1 MKEPSSGLVLAAC
14 GAVVALALWSTLEF
28 YGASED
34 MAGPSADVYKIG
46 EQPARYEGV
55 AAALPPTGIF
65 GYVSDVSIRQTL
77 GAVLYSGAQY
87 ALAPRLI
94 VELHEQP
101 HAEWVIGSFSKP
113 LDMIQFGSRRG
124 LTLVKDFGSGVV
136 LYRNGKP

>member
-28 YGASED
+28 YGATED
-34 MAGPSADVYKIG
+34 MAGPNADVYKIG
-46 EQPARYEGV
+46 EQPARYEGI
-55 AAALPPTGIF
+55 ATALPATGIF

-94 VELHEQP
+94 VEFHEQP
-101 HAEWVIGSFSKP
+101 HSEWVIGSFSKP
-113 LDMIQFGSRRG
+113 LDMIQFGSKRG